1 MRQKQL
7 KAEQKKLEAERAA
20 QNGGMAASKN

>member
-7 KAEQKKLEAERAA
+7 KAEQKKKVEEE
-20 QNGGMAASKN
+20 NTTIKNKK